1 MDQKGESGWFASGN
15 AYENYVGRWS
25 RPIAYMFVE
34 WLSQSAGLRWVD
46 VGCGTG
52 ALTEVVL
59 AKADP
64 SKIIGVEP
72 SAGYLERAQ
81 ASIKDPRVEFYVG
94 DAQSL
99 PLGDH
104 QVDTVVS
111 GLVLNFIPDKRRAL
125 AEMQR
130 IVVPG
135 GTIALYVWDYAGD
148 MQLMRYFWNGVGE
161 LFPDAKNKDEGIRF
175 SDCKPGPLV
184 DLFCSAGLRSVET
197 CALDVPTVFT
207 NFEDYWSPFLG
218 GQGPAGAYCVS
229 LSENDRE
236 RLRRHLRD
244 SLPIN
249 ADGTIG
255 LIARAWAVRGRT

>member
-25 RPIAYMFVE
+25 RPIAYMFVQ
-34 WLSQSAGLRWVD
+34 WLAQSAGLRWVD

-64 SKIIGVEP
+64 SKVIGVEP
-72 SAGYLERAQ
+72 SASYLERAQ

-99 PLGDH
+99 PLEDH

-135 GTIALYVWDYAGD
+135 GTIALYVWDYAGE

-175 SDCKPGPLV
+175 FDCKPNPARRFV
-184 DLFCSAGLRSVET
+184 LFCWSTFRRDLCARRADRVYQFRGLLVSVPGRPRSRRNLLRLVI
-197 CALDVPTVFT
+197 
-207 NFEDYWSPFLG
+207 
-218 GQGPAGAYCVS
+218 
-229 LSENDRE
+229 RE
-236 RLRRHLRD
+236 
-244 SLPIN
+244 
-249 ADGTIG
+249 
-255 LIARAWAVRGRT
+255 